1 MNGWIDPIRSLANR
15 RGGPT
20 FFALALAIISI
31 PFATLAIM
39 LAGVD
44 SSGDP
49 TPVDTGLALVM
60 ALVAVVAGALVG
72 GTLGGLVVRR
82 RPLLG
87 LGLAIGSAWPTAL
100 ATLSI
105 VPGLVGREYGAVRM
119 CFDSCSPVI
128 RGDSTL
134 SAIAGYGISLLFTA
148 IVAVPAAGILL
159 FIAWE
164 LGRRRRR
171 ALQPVFV
178 AAAVVAIDSWSMW
191 SGALAAAALVAGS
204 LVWVLPHRPGAEAG
218 AIDPPDDAPV
228 PPGWGR

>member
-1 MNGWIDPIRSLANR
+1 MHGWIDPIRSLANR

-20 FFALALAIISI
+20 LLDLALAIISI
-31 PFATLAIM
+31 PFATLAII
-39 LAGVD
+39 LVGVD
-44 SSGDP
+44 SHADP
-49 TPVDTGLALVM
+49 TPVDTGLAVAM
-60 ALVAVVAGALVG
+60 ALVAVVVGALVG

-87 LGLAIGSAWPTAL
+87 LALAIGTAWPTAL

-105 VPGLVGREYGAVRM
+105 VPGIVGREYGAVRL
-119 CFDSCSPVI
+119 CIDSCSPVI
-128 RGDSTL
+128 RGDSAL
-134 SAIAGYGISLLFTA
+134 SAIAGYGVSLLFTA
-148 IVAVPAAGILL
+148 AVAVPAAGILL

-171 ALQPVFV
+171 GLQPVFV

-191 SGALAAAALVAGS
+191 SGALAAAALVVGA
-204 LVWVLPHRPGAEAG
+204 LVWVLPYGPRGEAG
-218 AIDPPDDAPV
+218 AIDLPGDPPV